1 MDVIYIAGIV
11 IFCGLCLALANGCE
25 KLRRRVSGGRP

>member
-11 IFCGLCLALANGCE
+11 VFCGLCLGLANGCE
-25 KLRRRVSGGRP
+25 KLHRRAPGGRP